1 MHATGTTRTATAAD
15 AARTGNGE
23 DTTDDMHA
31 TGEPVTT
38 KDMHATGAPVTTD
51 DMHATGE
58 PVTTKDMHATSE
70 PFEPAQ

>member
-1 MHATGTTRTATAAD
+1 MSDESDITPQDMHATGTTRTATAAD

-38 KDMHATGAPVTTD
+38 KDMHAT
-51 DMHATGE
+51 
-58 PVTTKDMHATSE
+58 SE